1 MLTIFAIIGF
11 LIYRRSQPLLR
22 ILMKYKNEHLLKE
35 EARDKI
41 MALQNRELAAVKEQR
56 KQMEKDR
63 LMEESKIGLGKA
75 RYPQI
80 HEVVDMEEVDRN
92 LSMQN
97 NRRHSAE
104 VYGGADYRK

>member
-11 LIYRRSQPLLR
+11 LIYRRSQPLLK
-22 ILMKYKNEHLLKE
+22 IVMKFKEDYLLKE

-56 KQMEKDR
+56 KQKEKEK
-63 LMEESKIGLGKA
+63 LLEESKISFAKT

-80 HEVVDMEEVDRN
+80 HEIIDMEEADRN
-92 LSMQN
+92 LTMQ

-104 VYGGADYRK
+104 VYGAEYRK